1 MKTLKELIV
10 AARCRKDAAA
20 GIDQSGEWWQAGM
33 TIKTSGHGGD
43 GIGHSAP
50 AVRCDLQMR
59 HYRNGDVVV
68 GVLVER
74 WHQNVGTRSEWVPMP
89 GIEAATTGADVVAS
103 MLRWNE
109 NQTVLSDWC
118 QSRLIEQLGEFGLLA
133 YAPGPDEEAAAS

>member
-1 MKTLKELIV
+1 MKTLKQLII

-20 GIDQSGEWWQAGM
+20 GINEAGEWWQAGP

-43 GIGHSAP
+43 GVGNNAP

-74 WHQNVGTRSEWVPMP
+74 WHQNVGTRTEWVPMP
-89 GIEAATTGADVVAS
+89 GIEEATTAAEVVAFL
-103 MLRWNE
+103 LRWNE
-109 NQTVLSDWC
+109 NQTVFRQFC
-118 QSRLIEQLGEFGLLA
+118 QTGLTEQLGEFGLLA
-133 YAPGPDEEAAAS
+133 YAPGPDEVAP